1 MNTLEGDTV
10 LLFAALASDVLLR
23 EGGIRA
29 N

>member
-1 MNTLEGDTV
+1 MNTLKGDMV
-10 LLFAALASDVLLR
+10 LLFAVLASDVVLR

>member
-1 MNTLEGDTV
+1 VSTLKDDTV
-10 LLFAALASDVLLR
+10 LLFAALASDVVLR

>member
-10 LLFAALASDVLLR
+10 LLFAALASGVVLR
-23 EGGIRA
+23 EGGIRT

>member
-1 MNTLEGDTV
+1 VNTLKDDTV
-10 LLFAALASDVLLR
+10 LLFVALASDVVLR